1 MKRLSLIL
9 LLCAA
14 PAAASVPV
22 AVADLSWMSGDWMQE
37 AEGKT
42 VRETWMPPYQGSMAG
57 VGQTH
62 RPGKPARTEFM
73 TITTL
78 PGGVTFTAYVG
89 GQPPTPFVLKPGRP
103 GEAVFENLAH
113 DFPQRVIYRQC
124 DADLCARIEGRVDGE
139 LKGTD
144 WRYRRTR

>member
-89 GQPPTPFVLKPGRP
+89 GQPPTPFVLKPAGR
-103 GEAVFENLAH
+103 
-113 DFPQRVIYRQC
+113 
-124 DADLCARIEGRVDGE
+124 ARRCS
-139 LKGTD
+139 
-144 WRYRRTR
+144 RTWPTISRSASSIANATPTSAPASRGGSMGS